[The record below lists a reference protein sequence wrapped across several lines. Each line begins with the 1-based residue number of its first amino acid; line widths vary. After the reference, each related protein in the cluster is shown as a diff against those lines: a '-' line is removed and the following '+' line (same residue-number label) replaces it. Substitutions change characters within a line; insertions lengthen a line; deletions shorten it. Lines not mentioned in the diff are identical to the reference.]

1 MVSRTSGLDST
12 ERREA
17 KDALFDGFATIAAA
31 LGSGR
36 RAETVEVLAQGER
49 AVEQVAEAI
58 GQSVAN
64 TSHHLR
70 TLARAGLVSSRR
82 EGTFVYYRLASE
94 RVLAVWLALRE
105 LAAEQLDDLERLA
118 ADYLGDSD
126 RIERIGREE
135 LLDRLGSGE
144 LVLLDVRPEAEYA
157 AGHLPGA
164 ISVPPERLDDLLDA
178 LPADG
183 EIVAYCRGPFCVYA
197 DDAVRRLAERGRH
210 ARRLREGVPEWRRAG
225 GPVETGGVRRDADPM

>member
-1 MVSRTSGLDST
+1 MLNRPSESERT
-12 ERREA
+12 ERRTA
-17 KDALFDGFATIAAA
+17 KDALFDGFASIAAA

-49 AVEQVAEAI
+49 TVEQVAEAI

-82 EGTFVYYRLASE
+82 EGTYIYYRLTSD
-94 RVLAVWLALRE
+94 RVTAAWLAVRE
-105 LAAEQLDDLERLA
+105 LAAEQLEDLERLA
-118 ADYLGDSD
+118 GDYLGDSHELD
-126 RIERIGREE
+126 RIGREE

-144 LVLLDVRPEAEYA
+144 LVLLDVRPEIEYV

-164 ISVPPERLDDLLDA
+164 ISVPPDRLDDLLDA
-178 LPADG
+178 LPEEGD
-183 EIVAYCRGPFCVYA
+183 IVAYCRGPFCVYA

-225 GPVETGGVRRDADPM
+225 GPVESGVTPGGGPT